1 MFWMLTLKELKLIF
15 KNITFYLFA
24 IIVVLFYFS
33 QYGESQPI
41 NTNKPLQ
48 PLSEMQFMYS
58 KMLEDYHDGKLT
70 NKALMKEHSL
80 NSSEKAA
87 IKAAL
92 EKMNPGAL
100 EKKENIL
107 DIRFHISSDEYLA
120 LMQELDSSL
129 GGHTYYYDANAKT
142 PLLSV
147 ENSYGSKEITDS
159 HEKMKY
165 TCYQMKDSLVDGVI
179 HYYRLNI
186 IASRNLSVEQ
196 KMLIRNAIDKILPNG
211 VLDKNNPRFLVSYNE
226 CLSIVKDLDKQLGV
240 NTFEKTLKG
249 ENISIGLTYEEA
261 LTEFQKL
268 FGRDKLTNAYARCLS
283 DYMGITAGFFPIFL
297 AGFILTR
304 DYRSRMH
311 ELIYSREVS
320 SFVYVLSRFA
330 AISIAV
336 MLVYLGIAAHSTVVF
351 VKLASIYGYTID
363 YLAFFKHILVW
374 VMPTVLFTVSLGLL
388 ISILFRNGIVAVVIQ
403 LVLWFSSLMPLAGD
417 YSLSKYIVR
426 FNLVVNYEKYESYY
440 AAIYINR
447 LFFTL
452 LAFIL
457 VAAASIILS
466 WRRSTGYG
474 GIWGFL
480 KNRMVQR

>member
-1 MFWMLTLKELKLIF
+1 
-15 KNITFYLFA
+15 
-24 IIVVLFYFS
+24 
-33 QYGESQPI
+33 
-41 NTNKPLQ
+41 
-48 PLSEMQFMYS
+48 MYT

-70 NKALMKEHSL
+70 NKVLMSEYSL
-80 NSSEKAA
+80 NSSERGA

-100 EKKENIL
+100 EEKESIL
-107 DIRFHISSDEYLA
+107 DIRFHVSQDQYLA

-147 ENSYGSKEITDS
+147 ENSYGSTEITDPL
-159 HEKMKY
+159 EKMKY
-165 TCYQMKDSLVDGVI
+165 ACYQMNNSLVNGVI
-179 HYYRLNI
+179 HYYRLHI
-186 IASRNLSVEQ
+186 IASKNLSEEQ
-196 KMLIRNAIDKILPNG
+196 KMLIHKAIMKILPNG
-211 VLDKNNPRFLVSYNE
+211 VLDEKNPRFLVSYNE
-226 CLSIVKDLDKQLGV
+226 CLSIVKELDKQLGV
-240 NTFEKTLKG
+240 DTFEKVLKG
-249 ENISIGLTYEEA
+249 ESIYRGLTYEEA
-261 LTEFQKL
+261 LIEFQEL
-268 FGRDKLTNAYARCLS
+268 FGRDKITNAYARCLS

-311 ELIYSREVS
+311 ELIYSKEVS
-320 SFVYVLSRFA
+320 SFVYVLSRFT

-336 MLVYLGIAAHSTVVF
+336 MLVYLGVAAHSTVVF
-351 VKLASIYGYTID
+351 IKLAGIYGYAID
-363 YLAFFKHILVW
+363 NLAFFKHILAW

-403 LVLWFSSLMPLAGD
+403 LVLWFSSLLPLVGD
-417 YSLSKYIVR
+417 YSLLKYIVR
-426 FNLVVNYEKYESYY
+426 FNAVVSYEKYESYY

-452 LAFIL
+452 LAFVL
-457 VAAASIILS
+457 VAAASVILS

-474 GIWGFL
+474 SIWGFL
-480 KNRMVQR
+480 KNRMVQH